1 MSVPRPLSRIVP
13 KVAGKALGKK
23 GMAFGTLITDWAT
36 IMGPELARS
45 TLPQKL
51 AFPPGLKEGATL
63 HLKVSGSAALDVQHA
78 EPQLIER
85 INAFFGY
92 RAVSRIRIIQGP
104 IPGAPRRP
112 KVQRPMTPEEE
123 AGIQLVTSPIEDDD
137 LRESLARNPTLSSVQ
152 SLPNRVGT
160 PYTH

>member
-1 MSVPRPLSRIVP
+1 MSVPRPLARIVP
-13 KVAGKALGKK
+13 KVAGEALGKR

-51 AFPPGLKEGATL
+51 AFPPGQKEGATL

-92 RAVSRIRIIQGP
+92 RAIARIRLIQGP

-123 AGIQLVTSPIEDDD
+123 AGIQHATSPIEDED
-137 LRESLARNPTLSSVQ
+137 LRESLARLGRAVYAKNS
-152 SLPNRVGT
+152 R
-160 PYTH
+160 

>member
-1 MSVPRPLSRIVP
+1 MSVPRPLARIVP

-51 AFPPGLKEGATL
+51 AFPPGQKEGATL

-92 RAVSRIRIIQGP
+92 RAVARIRLIQGP

-123 AGIQLVTSPIEDDD
+123 AWNPACDQPHRGRGT
-137 LRESLARNPTLSSVQ
+137 ARIAGPPRTRGLCQ
-152 SLPNRVGT
+152 EYR
-160 PYTH
+160 

>member
-1 MSVPRPLSRIVP
+1 MSVPRPLARIVP

-51 AFPPGLKEGATL
+51 AFPPGQKEGATL

-92 RAVSRIRIIQGP
+92 RAIARIRLIQGP

-123 AGIQLVTSPIEDDD
+123 AGIVRATEGIEDEA
-137 LRESLARNPTLSSVQ
+137 LRESMARFGRSMMASRRPV
-152 SLPNRVGT
+152 RR
-160 PYTH
+160 HED